1 MLAYACLLAALLCCI
16 YALDP
21 VLHAYCCRSFLSHP
35 KLAENAA
42 TAAAGGRQRTTARR
56 WAAFAVTVLCSVLL
70 LLSFSEVVLDASGSS
85 SISAP
90 AVPVATAIAGNWLLG
105 NTQNSTM
112 AVLPTFEPTCFP
124 KHQERVKVRARL
136 KKACNRPWRTIS

>member
-1 MLAYACLLAALLCCI
+1 MLAYACLLSALLCCL

-21 VLHAYCCRSFLSHP
+21 VLEAYCCRSFSPYL
-35 KLAENAA
+35 KLAGNAA
-42 TAAAGGRQRTTARR
+42 AAAAGGRQQTTARR
-56 WAAFAVTVLCSVLL
+56 RAAVAVTVLCSVLL

-85 SISAP
+85 SISAQ
-90 AVPVATAIAGNWLLG
+90 AVPVTGNWLLG

-124 KHQERVKVRARL
+124 KHEDRVKVRSR
-136 KKACNRPWRTIS
+136 S